1 MQPNMNTIC
10 LFEQQG
16 WTHVLMIEHGLLS
29 KTGEPQQ
36 RMLDM
41 LRESG
46 WTDDLMLQHGV
57 AHIAASETP
66 EQQARAAQYDQQ
78 PQQEQPEEAATGRI
92 NVDEKVDRFIELRDS
107 IKQLKDDLKEKTS
120 GLEEEQ
126 EHIASE
132 LGAFLS
138 DTGQESGRAKH
149 GTFFWTTKNSVRMD
163 DHAQFLKWLVGGVVH
178 ELGKAGCIAQGKQ
191 AEDCVTAGVKAAS
204 LAFLTKAV
212 QKEMVASY
220 IEEKGTP
227 PPGVN
232 WETEREVQVRRATSK
247 K

>member
-1 MQPNMNTIC
+1 MIPNMNTYR

-16 WTHVLMIEHGLLS
+16 WSFDQMLEHGMIS
-29 KTGEPQQ
+29 KAGTPLAK
-36 RMLDM
+36 MLDM
-41 LRESG
+41 LRDAG
-46 WTDDLMLQHGV
+46 WTDDLLLQHNV
-57 AHIAASETP
+57 AHVPAMEEQAKSEPPPAPAP
-66 EQQARAAQYDQQ
+66 EG
-78 PQQEQPEEAATGRI
+78 PKF
-92 NVDEKVDRFIELRDS
+92 NVDTKVDRFIELRDT
-107 IKQLKDDLKEKTS
+107 IKQLKDELKEKTS

-163 DHAQFLKWLVGGVVH
+163 DHTAFLHWLVGGVVN
-178 ELGKAGCIAQGKQ
+178 ELAKGGFIAQGKK
-191 AEDCVTAGVKAAS
+191 AEDCVERGVQADT

-212 QKEMVASY
+212 QKEMVAGY